1 MASGRSIYGVRPYHT
16 MDTPTKIGNSGE
28 RFNAGAATEDEPSE
42 AVAATCPPWFTTY
55 APGSFKGERT
65 PISPPD
71 LLAKIQRE
79 AQPGADNHA
88 IGLIMPSTFHE
99 LQVRNQD
106 LPAGAEMLLYCGI
119 ADSEFTIDIAVIGE
133 CHSTHLPVACHDS
146 APSRMNG

>member
-1 MASGRSIYGVRPYHT
+1 
-16 MDTPTKIGNSGE
+16 MDTPKKIGNSGE

-79 AQPGADNHA
+79 AQPGAGRHT

-106 LPAGAEMLLYCGI
+106 LPAGAAMLLG
-119 ADSEFTIDIAVIGE
+119 S
-133 CHSTHLPVACHDS
+133 
-146 APSRMNG
+146 SRFLDT